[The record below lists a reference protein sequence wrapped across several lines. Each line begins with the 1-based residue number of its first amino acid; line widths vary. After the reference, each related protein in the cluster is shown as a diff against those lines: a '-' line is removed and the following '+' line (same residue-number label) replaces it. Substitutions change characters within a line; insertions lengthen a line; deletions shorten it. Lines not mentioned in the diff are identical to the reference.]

1 MPWRVTGRRE
11 QRDAVRELLVA
22 FDQVQHAGIAKC
34 GEIGRTILDHPG
46 RRFAGILVHPVAPLG
61 LRDHMSSV
69 GERRNPFAVD
79 ELGEPGDV
87 IGVRVRDHG
96 DVDLVARHARG
107 RERVGSAT
115 DRLLP
120 LAGEL
125 MSRAEVHEDRRAG
138 DPDQR
143 RVVRDLEV
151 AIIVEPG
158 SDLLGKLIDGEA
170 VEHREQEPRFVRT
183 DPVFDDEEVG
193 AAYASPYIAHE
204 PLR

>member
-1 MPWRVTGRRE
+1 
-11 QRDAVRELLVA
+11 
-22 FDQVQHAGIAKC
+22 
-34 GEIGRTILDHPG
+34 
-46 RRFAGILVHPVAPLG
+46 
-61 LRDHMSSV
+61 MSSV
-69 GERRNPFAVD
+69 RERRDPFAVD

-96 DVDLVARHARG
+96 DVDLVPRHARG

-125 MSRAEVHEDRRAG
+125 VSRAEVHEDRRAG

-151 AIIVEPG
+151 AIVVEPG
-158 SDLLGKLIDGEA
+158 SDLIGKLIDGEA
-170 VEHREQEPRFVRT
+170 VEHREREPRFVRT
-183 DPVFDDEEVG
+183 DPVFDDQEVG
-193 AAYASPYIAHE
+193 LADPRPHIGLPTRRVGPPDLRAGSTSWGCRQRAQVRCSPD
-204 PLR
+204 RCC